1 MTQLTLEHA
10 LHFMRLAT
18 GARFYTRKEIADSIG
33 CSERSVY
40 RHIETFRTQ
49 GFIINTDNGFV
60 RIDKSTPYFKDIT
73 SMISFSIPEAG
84 LLKKA
89 LGGIHD
95 NNVLKA
101 QLIQKLTPYDFKQLA
116 DVVIREKNA
125 QIIDQLNEAVEKQ
138 QQVILLSYH
147 SANSKEVRDRLVE
160 PFQFSTNFIQVWA
173 YEPES
178 GKNKLFKIDRITS
191 VTVLDTPWRHASLH
205 KADYM
210 DIFRISS
217 PQRLR
222 VRLRLGLQS
231 ASLLKEEYP
240 TCEQCLTKINNNEWI
255 LDTEVCSYDGIGRFV
270 IGLLHD
276 IDILETKHFHSY
288 IKKRIVAY
296 NKKLRVTEVGTVRK

>member
-1 MTQLTLEHA
+1 MIQLTLEHA
-10 LHFMRLAT
+10 LHFMMLAIGT
-18 GARFYTRKEIADSIG
+18 RFYTRKEIAQYIK

-40 RHIETFRTQ
+40 RYIETFRTQ
-49 GFIINTDNGFV
+49 GFIINTENGFV
-60 RIDKSTPYFKDIT
+60 RIDKSTPYFKDLT
-73 SMISFSIPEAG
+73 RMISFSNPEAG
-84 LLKKA
+84 LLKQA
-89 LGGIHD
+89 LGGVHD
-95 NNVLKA
+95 NNMLKA
-101 QLIQKLTPYDFKQLA
+101 QLIRKLTPYNFKQIA
-116 DVVIREKNA
+116 EVVVREKNA
-125 QIIDQLNEAVEKQ
+125 QIIDQLSEAIDNQ
-138 QQVILLSYH
+138 QQVILHNYH

-178 GKNKLFKIDRITS
+178 GTNKLFKTDRITS

-231 ASLLKEEYP
+231 ASLLREEYP

-255 LDTEVCSYDGIGRFV
+255 LDTEVCSYDGVGRFV

-276 IDILETKHFHSY
+276 IEILETKHFHSY
-288 IKKRIVAY
+288 IKKRVVLY
-296 NKKLRVTEVGTVRK
+296 NKKLGVTKGGTVRK